1 MIKLRLILTVLL
13 CWILSACDGSPITV
27 VQADLTPKPTVILL
41 HGCDG
46 ISNPMY
52 RTHANT
58 ISSWGYNVVI
68 LDSFGPRGYT
78 NICKTGQ
85 GRSVM
90 PADRTEDVV
99 KAIAWISQQSWHL
112 GSIGLVGYSHGG
124 AVALNI
130 AQRGGIKG
138 LTAMVSFY
146 PSCRLN
152 FTGGPYWSSN
162 TPLEIHIGDQD
173 GLNLQG
179 IQHSC
184 HLNDTTTNSNYH
196 LYMYPG
202 AYHAFDTPKPYRLNA
217 EGYPMEY
224 NSAVT
229 ELSYSRVRRFL
240 DYWLH
245 N

>member
-1 MIKLRLILTVLL
+1 
-13 CWILSACDGSPITV
+13 
-27 VQADLTPKPTVILL
+27 
-41 HGCDG
+41 
-46 ISNPMY
+46 
-52 RTHANT
+52 
-58 ISSWGYNVVI
+58 
-68 LDSFGPRGYT
+68 
-78 NICKTGQ
+78 
-85 GRSVM
+85 M

-229 ELSYSRVRRFL
+229 ELSYSRVKKFL